1 MPNSLASGHLLP
13 HSRDEGFATTKRFL
27 VTGGAGFIGSAVV
40 VRHLIQDTGHEVCVL
55 DKLTMRASPGRV
67 PNLSVERDLFT
78 DSILVRA

>member
-13 HSRDEGFATTKRFL
+13 HSRVEGFVTTKRFH
-27 VTGGAGFIGSAVV
+27 VTGGAGFIGSAV

-67 PNLSVERDLFT
+67 PNLSIERDLFT
-78 DSILVRA
+78 AYILVRA

>member
-40 VRHLIQDTGHEVCVL
+40 RHLIQDTRHEVCVL

-78 DSILVRA
+78 VSILVRA